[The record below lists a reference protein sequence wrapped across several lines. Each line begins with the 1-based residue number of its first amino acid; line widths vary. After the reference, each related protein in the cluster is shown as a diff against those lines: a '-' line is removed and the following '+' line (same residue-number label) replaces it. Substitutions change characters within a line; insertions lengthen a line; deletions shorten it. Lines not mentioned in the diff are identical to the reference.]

1 MTAPERIWAES
12 PDIFDGMGIWH
23 ESGDGPVTE
32 YHRSDLTDARITEA
46 VKAALGDVIAE
57 IDSHERADTFRHYS
71 TAFRALR
78 LAILALAADPE
89 AIARIVNGVTG

>member
-23 ESGDGPVTE
+23 ESGDGPGTE
-32 YHRSDLTDARITEA
+32 ARIAAA
-46 VKAALGDVIAE
+46 VKAALGEVIAE